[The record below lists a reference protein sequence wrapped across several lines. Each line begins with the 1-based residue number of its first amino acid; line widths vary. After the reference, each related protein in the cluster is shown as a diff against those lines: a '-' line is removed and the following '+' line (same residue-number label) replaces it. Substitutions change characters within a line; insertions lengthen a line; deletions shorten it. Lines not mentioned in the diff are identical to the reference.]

1 MFDHFVLPGQG
12 QYLVMDYVEGKS
24 LHELLIE
31 RGGPLDGADVQTWA
45 RQVCDALTYLH
56 THTPPIIHR
65 DIKPENIVITADDR
79 AILVDFGIS
88 KLYHRSQPQPLNRGT
103 SFAMVLK

>member
-1 MFDHFVLPGQG
+1 M
-12 QYLVMDYVEGKS
+12 
-24 LHELLIE
+24 
-31 RGGPLDGADVQTWA
+31 
-45 RQVCDALTYLH
+45 CDALTYLH